1 MKKII
6 AWLLIIL
13 SSGAYAQL
21 GEDYCKG
28 GKVAC
33 LSQCFPAWKQE
44 DGSINRRSQYKDRV
58 VSRIEALKPLD
69 GTDSESFWIECR
81 VRVCSGNDAADAI
94 ASGNAL
100 CLPPSAR

>member
-1 MKKII
+1 MKELV

-28 GKVAC
+28 GKEVC
-33 LSQCFPAWKQE
+33 LSQCFPVWKQE
-44 DGSINRRSQYKDRV
+44 DGSINRRLQYKDHV

-69 GTDSESFWIECR
+69 GTDRESFWIECR
-81 VRVCSGNDAADAI
+81 VRVCSGNDAADAV
-94 ASGNAL
+94 AAGNAL
-100 CLPPSAR
+100 CLPPSVR